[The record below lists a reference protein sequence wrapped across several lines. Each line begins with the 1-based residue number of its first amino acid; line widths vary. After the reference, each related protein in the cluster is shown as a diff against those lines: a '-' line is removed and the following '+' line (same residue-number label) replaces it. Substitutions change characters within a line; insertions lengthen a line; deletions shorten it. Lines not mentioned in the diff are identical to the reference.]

1 MQVQVR
7 VKLPV
12 PGQVPGVE
20 ESRKV
25 SFGAGSQ
32 LSVQVGAVKL
42 GVAGHSIV
50 FGPAHVITGGV
61 VSTTWNVCWQGE
73 LFPHEL
79 VSV

>member
-50 FGPAHVITGGV
+50 FGPAQVITGGV
-61 VSTTWNVCWQGE
+61 VSTIVIVCVQVV
-73 LFPHEL
+73 LFPHAL
-79 VSV
+79 VIV